1 MGFNNRK
8 HREVEEDT
16 SQDWLTT
23 YSDLV
28 TLLLAFFVLL
38 FSFSEVD
45 AKKWDELVKTFSG
58 EFVIQENSDTS
69 SILEDSS
76 SVLENNNIDIREQ
89 LIESQR
95 QQEEKEAVEE
105 DLEENL
111 EENDDLEEP
120 EEDIEEPPEEE
131 TEEPEE
137 EIEETQEDEIEVPVE
152 EEEIEEPLEEGNQ
165 VDQEIIDEEFEALYG
180 ELIEFNDVEGLKLE
194 IAKSNSEIRIRLSNN
209 LLFSPEEANIYENST
224 ETLREIV
231 NIIKSYDD
239 TLELIIMEGNTDNL
253 PITTGRYRDNFELSI
268 ERALNVLYFFRYEGN
283 FQPDKLVPMGYG
295 EYNPVATNDT
305 IEGRAKNR
313 RTDIL
318 LIKTTNE
325 GS

>member
-16 SQDWLTT
+16 TQDWLTT

-45 AKKWDELVKTFSG
+45 AKKWEELVKTFSG

-69 SILEDSS
+69 SILEDST

-89 LIESQR
+89 LIESQK
-95 QQEEKEAVEE
+95 QQEEKEAAEE
-105 DLEENL
+105 DSEENL

-120 EEDIEEPPEEE
+120 QEEIEEPPEEE

-152 EEEIEEPLEEGNQ
+152 EEIQEPVEEGNQ
-165 VDQEIIDEEFEALYG
+165 LNQELIDEEFEELYG
-180 ELIEFNDVEGLKLE
+180 ELIEYNNIEGLELE

-224 ETLREIV
+224 ETLKEIV

-239 TLELIIMEGNTDNL
+239 TLELIIMEGNTDDL

-268 ERALNVLYFFRYEGN
+268 ERALNVLYFFKYEGN
-283 FQPDKLVPMGYG
+283 FKPDKLVPMGYG

-305 IEGRAKNR
+305 SEGRAKNR

>member
-95 QQEEKEAVEE
+95 RQEEKEAVEE
-105 DLEENL
+105 DENL
-111 EENDDLEEP
+111 EETEDLEEP
-120 EEDIEEPPEEE
+120 IEEEETEESPEEE
-131 TEEPEE
+131 TEAPEE
-137 EIEETQEDEIEVPVE
+137 DVEEAQEEEIEVPVE
-152 EEEIEEPLEEGNQ
+152 EEIEEPVEEGNQ
-165 VDQEIIDEEFEALYG
+165 IDQELIDENFEALYG

-283 FQPDKLVPMGYG
+283 FKPDKLVPMGYG

-325 GS
+325 DD

>member
-95 QQEEKEAVEE
+95 RQEEKEAAEEDENLEETE
-105 DLEENL
+105 DLEE
-111 EENDDLEEP
+111 P
-120 EEDIEEPPEEE
+120 IEEEETEESPEEE
-131 TEEPEE
+131 TEAPEE
-137 EIEETQEDEIEVPVE
+137 DVEEAQEEEIEVPVE
-152 EEEIEEPLEEGNQ
+152 EEIEEPVEEGNQ
-165 VDQEIIDEEFEALYG
+165 IDQELIDENFEALYG

-283 FQPDKLVPMGYG
+283 FKPDKLVPMGYG

-325 GS
+325 DD

>member
-1 MGFNNRK
+1 MGLNKRK
-8 HREVEEDT
+8 YREVEEDK

-45 AKKWDELVKTFSG
+45 AKKWEELVKTFSG
-58 EFVIQENSDTS
+58 EFIIQENSDTS
-69 SILEDSS
+69 SILEDST
-76 SVLENNNIDIREQ
+76 SVLENNNIDIRDQ

-95 QQEEKEAVEE
+95 RQEEKEVAEE
-105 DLEENL
+105 DSEENY
-111 EENDDLEEP
+111 DL
-120 EEDIEEPPEEE
+120 EEPPEEE

-137 EIEETQEDEIEVPVE
+137 EIEETQDEEIEVPVE
-152 EEEIEEPLEEGNQ
+152 EEIEEPVEEGNQ
-165 VDQEIIDEEFEALYG
+165 IDQEKIDEEFEALYG
-180 ELIEFNDVEGLKLE
+180 ELIEFNDIEGLKLE

-231 NIIKSYDD
+231 NIIKRYDD

-318 LIKTTNE
+318 LIKNTNE

>member
-45 AKKWDELVKTFSG
+45 AKKWEELVKTFSG

-76 SVLENNNIDIREQ
+76 SVLENNNIDIRDQ

-95 QQEEKEAVEE
+95 RRDEKEAA
-105 DLEENL
+105 DKDSEENL
-111 EENDDLEEP
+111 EENEDPEEPQEEEVEEP
-120 EEDIEEPPEEE
+120 EES
-131 TEEPEE
+131 EE
-137 EIEETQEDEIEVPVE
+137 EIEETQEEEVEVPVE
-152 EEEIEEPLEEGNQ
+152 EEEIEEPVEEGIEI
-165 VDQEIIDEEFEALYG
+165 DQEIIDEQFEALYG
-180 ELIEFNDVEGLKLE
+180 ELIEFNDLEGLKLE

-231 NIIKSYDD
+231 RIIKGYDD

-295 EYNPVATNDT
+295 EFNPVATNDT

-318 LIKTTNE
+318 LIKTVNE
-325 GS
+325 DT

>member
-69 SILEDSS
+69 SILDDNS

-105 DLEENL
+105 DSEENL
-111 EENDDLEEP
+111 EES
-120 EEDIEEPPEEE
+120 PEEE

-165 VDQEIIDEEFEALYG
+165 IDQELIDEEFEALYG
-180 ELIEFNDVEGLKLE
+180 ELIEFNDVEGLRLE

-224 ETLREIV
+224 ETLRQIV

-283 FQPDKLVPMGYG
+283 FEPDKLVPMGYG